1 MFLLALVW
9 FIAVVV
15 FFFLNEWFQCW
26 EMIDNNKKNS
36 IKPKQ
41 KQKKSAQPWPW
52 LVRGVFPTR
61 SVVVFNMS
69 PGRSDSQNVQ
79 PENCLFSPLTPPKK
93 KDHRQGKQKKR
104 SLKPNWTTSRQD
116 EQISSFE
123 WFISILSPSP
133 RSFFIDRMCP
143 CIGGDDSFI
152 TNRGHQ
158 PFGKVGT
165 TSWVLIIA
173 KGEQF

>member
-41 KQKKSAQPWPW
+41 QQKKSAQPWPW

-69 PGRSDSQNVQ
+69 PGRSDSQNIQ
-79 PENCLFSPLTPPKK
+79 PENRLFSPLTPPKK
-93 KDHRQGKQKKR
+93 KDHHQGRKKKEALNLIEPQADKMSKNLPLNGSFPYCLLHR
-104 SLKPNWTTSRQD
+104 GLSSL
-116 EQISSFE
+116 
-123 WFISILSPSP
+123 
-133 RSFFIDRMCP
+133 
-143 CIGGDDSFI
+143 IGCARASEVM
-152 TNRGHQ
+152 TH
-158 PFGKVGT
+158 
-165 TSWVLIIA
+165 S
-173 KGEQF
+173 